1 MKVNFTL
8 DQKITIGELMTVISI
23 IVSAISVLIT
33 WRDEQNIQMLENATR
48 TRVEIAKTLNKVNQV
63 IQIQL
68 SFYELIEEDIV
79 EASRIA
85 VVEKDPVKSRDYIW
99 EKLYKHRAEVLN
111 IISQNEWEV
120 AYTNLLTYGI
130 SADSIYIKSIDR
142 LKGLQETR
150 FNIILKTF
158 AYEITTYQPTSN
170 SQTSDL
176 IDRLRELKKTLRDEH
191 AEYSKAA
198 TKDLFAFCLEL
209 INETDKKL
217 LFNSNSAGIASKF
230 RKKER

>member
-1 MKVNFTL
+1 MKINFTL

-23 IVSAISVLIT
+23 LVSAISVLIT
-33 WRDEQNIQMLENATR
+33 WRNEQNIQILENATR

-85 VVEKDPVKSRDYIW
+85 VVEKDPTKSRDYMW

-111 IISQNEWEV
+111 IISQNEREV

-130 SADSIYIKSIDR
+130 SADSIYIKTIDR

-150 FNIILKTF
+150 FNIILKSF
-158 AYEITTYQPTSN
+158 AFEITNYRPTQS
-170 SQTSDL
+170 SQTTEL

-191 AEYSKAA
+191 SEYSRAA
-198 TKDLFAFCLEL
+198 TKDFFSFCLEL

-217 LFNSNSAGIASKF
+217 LFNNKSQKAIP
-230 RKKER
+230 